1 MNEATNQKITD
12 KTYALSLFI
21 SQDDDNELELTFR
34 FQKPKTASYDRYIK
48 SMSQSAYRAS
58 RDFALDNVLPEDE
71 TKLKDALEEYPAM
84 ALTLGEKLMG
94 VLGLAKT
101 ANLKLL

>member
-1 MNEATNQKITD
+1 MNETTASKVYSLT
-12 KTYALSLFI
+12 LSVA
-21 SQDDDNELELTFR
+21 QDDDNELELTFR
-34 FQKPKTASYDRYIK
+34 FNKPKTASYDRYIK

-58 RDFALDNVLPEDE
+58 RDFAMDNVLPEDE
-71 TKLKDALEEYPAM
+71 AALKDALEEYPAM
-84 ALTLGEKLMG
+84 ALSLADKLMG